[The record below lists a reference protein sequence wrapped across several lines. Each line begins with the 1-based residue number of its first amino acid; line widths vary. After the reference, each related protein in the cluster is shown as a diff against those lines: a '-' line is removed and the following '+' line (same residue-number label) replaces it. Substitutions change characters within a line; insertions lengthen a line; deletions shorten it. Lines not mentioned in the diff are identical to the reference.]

1 MIFQN
6 LPSFILPTSNSRSVT
21 LVSQAFAQVALM
33 YLQHGKTKNDLKLF
47 INQVVFSL
55 RLNNQPIFHHKRTK
69 YWKCLQSVQWSE
81 MHLAKEFV
89 YPSTTNG
96 PS

>member
-1 MIFQN
+1 MVEDKPVTCMIFQN

-33 YLQHGKTKNDLKLF
+33 YLQHGKKKNDLKLF

-55 RLNNQPIFHHKRTK
+55 RLNNQAHLPSQTYKVLEMFTK
-69 YWKCLQSVQWSE
+69 CAME
-81 MHLAKEFV
+81 
-89 YPSTTNG
+89 
-96 PS
+96 